1 MSQIMPFV
9 QVNIANEIEKEKEK
23 SLEFEKAWDES
34 REEYRLIG
42 EMINIRKQKKMT
54 QSKLAEIT
62 GNKQQVIS
70 RIEKKEN
77 NPSLKM
83 FCNILNALGYE
94 LHIVKKT
101 N

>member
-1 MSQIMPFV
+1 MGFV
-9 QVNIANEIEKEKEK
+9 HVNITEEVEKERKN
-23 SLEFEKAWDES
+23 SPEFNKAWEES

-42 EMINIRKQKKMT
+42 EMIRIRKENKIT
-54 QSKLAEIT
+54 QNKLAEIT

-77 NPSLKM
+77 NPSLKV

-94 LHIVKKT
+94 LQIVKK
-101 N
+101 

>member
-1 MSQIMPFV
+1 MAFV
-9 QVNIANEIEKEKEK
+9 QVDIVKEIEKEQEQ
-23 SLEFEKAWDES
+23 SPEFKKAWDES
-34 REEYRLIG
+34 REEYRLIA
-42 EMINIRKQKKMT
+42 EMISIRKQKKMT
-54 QSKLAEIT
+54 QSKLAKIT

-94 LHIVKKT
+94 LHIVKKM

>member
-1 MSQIMPFV
+1 MPFM
-9 QVNIANEIEKEKEK
+9 QANIREEIEKEKEQ
-23 SLEFEKAWDES
+23 SLAFKKAWDES

-42 EMINIRKQKKMT
+42 EMISIRKQNKLT
-54 QSKLAEIT
+54 QSKLAEMT

-77 NPSLKM
+77 KPSLRM
-83 FCNILNALGYE
+83 FCNILDSLGYE
-94 LHIVKKT
+94 LRIVKKT

>member
-1 MSQIMPFV
+1 MPFV
-9 QVNIANEIEKEKEK
+9 QVNISNEIEKEKEK
-23 SLEFEKAWDES
+23 SAEFKKTWDES

-42 EMINIRKQKKMT
+42 EMISIRKQNKMT
-54 QSKLAEIT
+54 QSQLAEIT

>member
-1 MSQIMPFV
+1 MPFV
-9 QVNIANEIEKEKEK
+9 QVNISDEIEKEKEK
-23 SLEFEKAWDES
+23 SLEFKQAWDES

-42 EMINIRKQKKMT
+42 EMISIRKQKKMT